1 MPALILQCSDDV
13 IAPYAVGEYVH
24 RHMANSQLVVM
35 EATGHCPNLSA
46 PEETVGAI
54 KAFHRVAAVSTGD
67 DSDRVWMT
75 RCSRRAPRTCT
86 SRRPAGIS
94 RRCQTARSSEST
106 RPSSNGLGASRE
118 ALLAGTKFQTLLSI
132 GSRIYYET
140 HYAPLLRMQGF
151 ANEIALEMIR
161 GDGRILPVLVNS
173 RQKRDAAGTPLFNRI
188 TLFDATDRR
197 RYERELLL
205 ARRKAEQVA
214 KDKADL
220 LAMLSHDIRNP
231 LNALMGVVQ
240 LLDRS
245 ELSEQ
250 QRRFVRLL
258 KSSSENML
266 NLLNHVLELSKAESS
281 SFALV
286 ETPFSLHTL
295 VDDVVSTFDAAAR
308 EKSVTLRSGSP
319 TSVPAHMLG
328 DPVAIRQILANLV
341 GNAVKFTPS
350 GSVTLTVGAKEVG
363 TDAVTLAIAV
373 SDTGIGIAPDVV
385 DRIFNEFTQASYE
398 TADAVRRD
406 RSGPDN
412 HPKAARAVR
421 QHRSRRERARRGF
434 DVLLRLT
441 IAAVSDPI
449 HTGV

>member
-1 MPALILQCSDDV
+1 M
-13 IAPYAVGEYVH
+13 
-24 RHMANSQLVVM
+24 
-35 EATGHCPNLSA
+35 
-46 PEETVGAI
+46 
-54 KAFHRVAAVSTGD
+54 
-67 DSDRVWMT
+67 
-75 RCSRRAPRTCT
+75 T
-86 SRRPAGIS
+86 SRDES
-94 RRCQTARSSEST
+94 RSQVDAALLEESAEDLYEHAPCGFST
-106 RPSSNGLGASRE
+106 LPDGTIVRANRTLLEWTGTPRE
-118 ALLAGTKFQTLLSI
+118 ALAGQKFQSLLTV

-151 ANEIALEMIR
+151 ANEIALEVVR

-173 RQKRDAAGTPLFNRI
+173 RQRQDADGTPLFNRI

-240 LLDRS
+240 LLDLS
-245 ELSEQ
+245 ELTDP

-286 ETPFSLHTL
+286 ETPFSLQT
-295 VDDVVSTFDAAAR
+295 VAADVVSTFEAVAR
-308 EKSVTLRSGSP
+308 EKQLQLRS
-319 TSVPAHMLG
+319 SVAPDVPPSVIG
-328 DPVAIRQILANLV
+328 DPIAIRQILTNLV
-341 GNAVKFTPS
+341 GNAVKFTAE
-350 GSVTLTVGAKEVG
+350 GTVELTVGARERA
-363 TDAVTLAIAV
+363 TDGVTLTFAV
-373 SDTGIGIAPDVV
+373 SDTGIGIAPDVI

-398 TADAVRRD
+398 TTLRFGGTGLGLTITRKLLALYGSSVQVQSAPGKG
-406 RSGPDN
+406 STF
-412 HPKAARAVR
+412 
-421 QHRSRRERARRGF
+421 SF
-434 DVLLRLT
+434 SLRLPLP
-441 IAAVSDPI
+441 SEQLPS
-449 HTGV
+449 HTS